1 MKQFW
6 GRPLSTVVLIC
17 VGALLSWPFLG
28 HTAAL
33 SILGVLLLGLALHHV
48 RNLSILYRWLR
59 DPNRENVPAGSGAW
73 EHVFSLVLR
82 MLKRQ
87 KLSEARLT
95 EALSRFQLAAAALPE
110 AVVLLDENDRI
121 QWCNPKAQ
129 EYLGLKARRDLG
141 QQITYIVR
149 QPQFSDYLAAGQ
161 ISEPLTLRM
170 STDDSDR
177 ILSLQLVPYGDRQKL
192 ILGRDVTRWEKLET
206 TRRDFIANVSHELRT
221 PLTVVHGFLETLE
234 NTLDADPEMARRSI
248 ELMTQQTRRMNRLV
262 EDLLTLSRLE
272 SAQNPLR
279 EEDVDVPELLKSLYQ
294 DALALSAG
302 RHRIRLRIEA
312 QDWIRGNTE
321 ELRSAFG
328 NLVSNA
334 VRYTPEDGE
343 IDLRWERKGDA
354 PVFSVQDTGIGIERR
369 HIDRLTE
376 RFYRVDKSRS
386 RETGGTGLGLAIVK
400 HVLMRHQATLQI
412 ESTPG
417 KGSTFSVVFPDTRK
431 LLPKKAPAPATV
443 RA

>member
-6 GRPLSTVVLIC
+6 GRPLSTLIAVC
-17 VGALLSWPFLG
+17 VGALVSWPFFG
-28 HTAAL
+28 HTGA
-33 SILGVLLLGLALHHV
+33 LLLLAGLLIGLLLHHLG
-48 RNLSILYRWLR
+48 NLSALYQWLR
-59 DPNRENVPAGSGAW
+59 NPEMDTLPPGGGAW

-110 AVVLLDENDRI
+110 AVVLLDESDRI
-121 QWCNPKAQ
+121 EWCNPKAEQ
-129 EYLGLKARRDLG
+129 YMGLNSRRDHA
-141 QQITYIVR
+141 QQITYILR
-149 QPQFSDYLAAGQ
+149 HPQFAEYLAAGQ
-161 ISEPLTLRM
+161 ISEPLTLRV
-170 STDDSDR
+170 STDQSER
-177 ILSLQLVPYGDRQKL
+177 VLSLQLVPYGDRQKL
-192 ILGRDVTRWEKLET
+192 ILGRDISRWEKLET

-221 PLTVVHGFLETLE
+221 PLTVVQGFLETIEDLE
-234 NTLDADPEMARRSI
+234 HPDPEMVRRSVQ
-248 ELMTQQTRRMNRLV
+248 LMAQQTKRMNGLV

-279 EEDVDVPELLKSLYQ
+279 EEDVNVPELVTQLHQ
-294 DALALSAG
+294 DGLLLSAG
-302 RHRIRLRIEA
+302 RHRIRSQVES
-312 QDWIRGNTE
+312 QDWVKGNSE

-334 VRYTPEDGE
+334 VRYTPEGGE
-343 IDLRWERKGDA
+343 ITLRWSRQGA
-354 PVFSVQDTGIGIERR
+354 SPVFSVQDNGIGIEYQ

-400 HVLMRHQATLQI
+400 HVLMRHQATLDVD
-412 ESTPG
+412 STPG
-417 KGSTFSVVFPDTRK
+417 KGSTFSVLFPEARR
-431 LLPKKAPAPATV
+431 LPSPRTSAV
-443 RA
+443 SGLRA